1 VKEEQI
7 RQVITGV
14 VAQLLLAEQA
24 DTVPVEMSGRHVHL
38 TQADVEILFGPGHTL
53 TRKRD
58 LSQPGQFLAE
68 ERVSIVTAKG
78 AFQNVAVLGPVRGHT
93 QVELS
98 MTDTRALGL
107 KAPVRQSGD
116 LAGCPDVCL
125 MVGSRMLLA
134 RESVMVAQNHIH
146 MTPEDA
152 ARYGVTDGQTVR
164 VAMETGRP
172 MTFDNVV
179 IRVRPDFALAM
190 HIDPDE
196 ANACAFQSGE
206 CGRLI
211 R

>member
-1 VKEEQI
+1 MKEEQI
-7 RQVITGV
+7 RQLITGV
-14 VAQLLLAEQA
+14 VAQLLLAGQA
-24 DTVPVEMSGRHVHL
+24 DQIPVEMSGRHVHL
-38 TQADVEILFGPGHTL
+38 TQADVELLFGKGHTL

-78 AFQNVAVLGPVRGHT
+78 SFQNVAVLGPVRGHT

-98 MTDTRALGL
+98 MTDARVLGL

-116 LAGCPDVCL
+116 LAGCPGVCL
-125 MVGSRMLLA
+125 MAGSRMLLA
-134 RESVMVAQNHIH
+134 EESVMVAQNHIH

-152 ARYGVTDGQTVR
+152 ARYGVADGQTVR
-164 VAMETGRP
+164 VAMETERP
-172 MTFDNVV
+172 MTFDGVV

-196 ANACAFQSGE
+196 ANACAFQSGGS
-206 CGRLI
+206 GRLI